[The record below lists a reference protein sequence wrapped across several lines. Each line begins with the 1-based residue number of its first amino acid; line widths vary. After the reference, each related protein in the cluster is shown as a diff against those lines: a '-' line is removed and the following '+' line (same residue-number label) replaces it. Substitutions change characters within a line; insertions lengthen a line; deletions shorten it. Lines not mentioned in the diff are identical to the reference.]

1 MIDNIKKRG
10 RMDIMMKKMRKKKDV
25 GIYGYTAKWYDKNS
39 RKSRMTQMQEY
50 ATEIQSLVHDGARIL
65 EVAPGPGYLSIEL
78 AKMGFDV
85 TGVELSSDFVNIEKI
100 NAKEANV
107 LVDFKEGNASNLPC
121 DENTFDFIVCSAAFK
136 NFKDPV
142 KALKEMYRVL
152 KPGGTS
158 LIIDMNFNTTAQD
171 IEGEIKKTGMKGFDK
186 YFVRFA
192 FKTFL
197 KKGAYTKENFEMFLN
212 ETEFK
217 NYNIKQEDISLYV
230 YLSK

>member
-1 MIDNIKKRG
+1 
-10 RMDIMMKKMRKKKDV
+10 MKNMREKKDV
-25 GIYGYTAKWYDKNS
+25 GIYGLTAKWYDKNS

-50 ATEIQSLVHDGARIL
+50 AYEIKSLVEDGARIL

-85 TGVELSSDFVNIEKI
+85 TGVELSSDFVNIEKN
-100 NAKEANV
+100 NAMEANV

-121 DENTFDFIVCSAAFK
+121 DDNTFDFIVCSAAFK

-158 LIIDMNFNTTAQD
+158 LIIDMNYNATSKD
-171 IEGEIKKTGMKGFDK
+171 IESEIKRTGMKGFDK
-186 YFVRFA
+186 YFVKFA

-212 ETEFK
+212 DTEFK
-217 NYNIKQEDISLYV
+217 QYKIKQEDISLYV
-230 YLSK
+230 YLNK

>member
-1 MIDNIKKRG
+1 MIN
-10 RMDIMMKKMRKKKDV
+10 MRKKKDI

-39 RKSRMTQMQEY
+39 RKSRLTQMQEY
-50 ATEIQSLVHDGARIL
+50 ATEIKSLVCEDARIL

-85 TGVELSSDFVNIEKI
+85 TGVELSPDFVNIEKN

-121 DENTFDFIVCSAAFK
+121 DDNTFDFIVCSAAFK
-136 NFKDPV
+136 NFMDPV
-142 KALKEMYRVL
+142 KALSEMYRVL

-158 LIIDMNFNTTAQD
+158 LIIDMNFNATAQD
-171 IEGEIKKTGMKGFDK
+171 IEGEIRKTGMQGFDK
-186 YFVRFA
+186 YFVKFA

-197 KKGAYTKENFEMFLN
+197 KKGAYTKANFEMFIK

-217 NYNIKQEDISLYV
+217 NYHIKQEDISLYV
-230 YLSK
+230 YLYK

>member
-1 MIDNIKKRG
+1 MIDHIKKRG
-10 RMDIMMKKMRKKKDV
+10 RVDKMMKNMRKKKDV

-50 ATEIQSLVHDGARIL
+50 ATEIQSLVQEGAKIL

-78 AKMGFDV
+78 AKIGFDV
-85 TGVELSSDFVNIEKI
+85 TGVELSPDFVNIEKN

-121 DENTFDFIVCSAAFK
+121 EDNTFDFIVCSAAFK
-136 NFKDPV
+136 NFMDPL

-158 LIIDMNFNTTAQD
+158 LIIDMNFNATVQD
-171 IEGEIKKTGMKGFDK
+171 IEGEIRKTGMTGFDK
-186 YFVRFA
+186 YFVKFA

-217 NYNIKQEDISLYV
+217 NYHIKQEDISLYV

>member
-1 MIDNIKKRG
+1 VDM
-10 RMDIMMKKMRKKKDV
+10 MMKNMRKKKDV

-39 RKSRMTQMQEY
+39 RKSRLAQMQEY
-50 ATEIQSLVHDGARIL
+50 ATEIKSLVHEGARIL

-85 TGVELSSDFVNIEKI
+85 TGVELSPDFVNIEKN

-121 DENTFDFIVCSAAFK
+121 EDNTFDFIVCSAAFK
-136 NFKDPV
+136 NFMDPL

-152 KPGGTS
+152 KPDGTS
-158 LIIDMNFNTTAQD
+158 LIIDMNFNATAQD
-171 IEGEIKKTGMKGFDK
+171 IEGEIRKTGMKGFDK
-186 YFVRFA
+186 YFVKFA

-197 KKGAYTKENFEMFLN
+197 KKGAYKKENFEMFLN

-217 NYNIKQEDISLYV
+217 NYHIKQEGISLYV

>member
-1 MIDNIKKRG
+1 
-10 RMDIMMKKMRKKKDV
+10 MMKKMRKKKDV

-158 LIIDMNFNTTAQD
+158 LIIDMNFNATAQD

-230 YLSK
+230 YLYK